1 MTTPVDEEAAEA
13 EITRLERE
21 TEGLKILTAQQDAAN
36 EARMDE
42 VLKAAAAA
50 PPVKTNE
57 TRRHHLNELK
67 GVEYPQETD
76 YGTQQSGGALFPHWA
91 PVPLLVIG
99 CAIHCVLEAHVAVG
113 DGFEL
118 WAPGYDKP
126 AGYSGTYD
134 KMREKARADYN
145 DAYLNVMGA
154 FAWINLCAAPGCRKK
169 HAHFDHHALSRQ
181 FTGPL
186 CNEHNTSGKRARDQF
201 GPEHFVKM
209 AVKAEAHLRVRG
221 DAIAVSDRAGDDP
234 KPIGPGGG
242 HY

>member
-1 MTTPVDEEAAEA
+1 MTTPIDDDAAEA
-13 EITRLERE
+13 EIRQLERE
-21 TEGLKILTAQQDAAN
+21 TEGLKMLTAQQDAKN
-36 EARMDE
+36 EARMAKI
-42 VLKAAAAA
+42 LKAAAAA
-50 PPVKTNE
+50 APVEKDE
-57 TRRHHLNELK
+57 TRRHPNELR

-76 YGTQQSGGALFPHWA
+76 A
-91 PVPLLVIG
+91 
-99 CAIHCVLEAHVAVG
+99 
-113 DGFEL
+113 FEL
-118 WAPGYDKP
+118 WNLSFVDNYRMFQPFMGIEFLAFVEWLKRVRRR
-126 AGYSGTYD
+126 SGERLKTFDD
-134 KMREKARADYN
+134 KMREKGRADYKA
-145 DAYLNVMGA
+145 AYLNVPGA

-234 KPIGPGGG
+234 KPIGPDGG